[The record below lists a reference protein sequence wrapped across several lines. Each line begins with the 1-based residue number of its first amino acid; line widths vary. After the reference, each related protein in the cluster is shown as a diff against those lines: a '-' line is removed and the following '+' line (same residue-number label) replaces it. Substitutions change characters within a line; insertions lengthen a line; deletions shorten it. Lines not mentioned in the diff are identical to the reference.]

1 MTYALYDIGGTKTR
15 IAISRDGTTFEDPT
29 IINTPKDYR
38 EGIDQIA
45 KISKDLAGEPITAA
59 GGGIAGVLSRDR
71 SLYLGGPNLLGWGG
85 RAIPQLL
92 SEKLGCPVYL
102 ENDTAI
108 VGLGEAYHGAGK
120 GGDIVVYMTIS
131 TGVGGVRIVHGDID
145 VSVFGFEPGHQII
158 DAGGGLHKGVG
169 GYGVDLEGYISG
181 SAVEMRY
188 GKKPFEITDPEF
200 WDEMARLLAYG
211 LNNTIVH
218 WSPDI
223 VVLGG
228 SMMKQI
234 GIPVNR
240 VREHLAGMLH
250 IYPQLPRIVK
260 AELGDIG
267 GIYGALHFID
277 HRYRETIRSKKL
289 MKNDG
294 EIKK

>member
-15 IAISRDGTTFEDPT
+15 VAISRDGVNFEEPQ
-29 IINTPKDYR
+29 IFNTPKDYR
-38 EGIDQIA
+38 DGIEKIA
-45 KISKDLAGEPITAA
+45 EVSKQLAGGPITAA

-71 SLYLGGPNLLGWGG
+71 SMFLEGPHLLGWGG

-92 SEKLGCPVYL
+92 KEKLECPVYL

-108 VGLGEAYHGAGK
+108 VGLGEAYNGAGR
-120 GGDIVVYMTIS
+120 GGEIVAYITVS
-131 TGVGGVRIVHGDID
+131 TGVGGVRIVSGKVD
-145 VSVFGFEPGHQII
+145 VAMFGFEPGHQII
-158 DAGGGLHKGVG
+158 DAGGALHKGVG
-169 GYGVDLEGYISG
+169 GYGIDLEGYISG
-181 SAVEMRY
+181 SAIEMRY
-188 GKKPFEITDPEF
+188 GKKPYEITDGAF
-200 WDEMARLLAYG
+200 WDEMARMLAYG

-240 VREHLAGMLH
+240 VREHLSGMLH
-250 IYPQLPRIVK
+250 VYPQLPRIVK

-267 GIYGALHFID
+267 GVYGALHYVVNK
-277 HRYRETIRSKKL
+277 HKESA
-289 MKNDG
+289 MSH
-294 EIKK
+294 E

>member
-15 IAISRDGTTFEDPT
+15 VAISRDGVNFEEPQ
-29 IINTPKDYR
+29 IFNTPKDYR
-38 EGIDQIA
+38 DGIDKIAQI
-45 KISKDLAGEPITAA
+45 SQEMAGGPITAA

-71 SLYLGGPNLLGWGG
+71 SMFLEGPHLLGWGG

-92 SEKLGCPVYL
+92 KEKLGCPVYL

-108 VGLGEAYHGAGK
+108 VGLGEAYNGAGR
-120 GGDIVVYMTIS
+120 GGEIVAYITVS
-131 TGVGGVRIVHGDID
+131 TGVGGVRIVNGKVD
-145 VSVFGFEPGHQII
+145 VSMFGFEPGHQII
-158 DAGGGLHKGVG
+158 DAGGALHKGVG
-169 GYGVDLEGYISG
+169 GYGLDLEGYISG
-181 SAVEMRY
+181 SAIEMRY
-188 GKKPFEITDPEF
+188 GKKPYEITDATF

-240 VREHLAGMLH
+240 VRDHLSGMLH
-250 IYPQLPRIVK
+250 VYPQLPRIVK

-267 GIYGALHFID
+267 GIYGALH
-277 HRYRETIRSKKL
+277 YVVNKYKESQK
-289 MKNDG
+289 
-294 EIKK
+294 

>member
-1 MTYALYDIGGTKTR
+1 MIYALYDIGGTKTR
-15 IAISRDGTTFEDPT
+15 VAISRDGVNFEEPQ
-29 IINTPKDYR
+29 IFNTPKDYR
-38 EGIDQIA
+38 DGIEKIAQIT
-45 KISKDLAGEPITAA
+45 KEMAGGPITAA

-71 SLYLGGPNLLGWGG
+71 SMFIEGPHLLGWGG

-92 SEKLGCPVYL
+92 KEKLGCPVYL

-108 VGLGEAYHGAGK
+108 VGLGEAYNGAGR
-120 GGDIVVYMTIS
+120 GGEIVAYITVS
-131 TGVGGVRIVHGDID
+131 TGVGGVRIVNGKID
-145 VSVFGFEPGHQII
+145 VAMFGFEPGHQII
-158 DAGGGLHKGVG
+158 DAGGALHKGVG

-181 SAVEMRY
+181 SAIEMRY
-188 GKKPFEITDPEF
+188 GKKPYEITDGEF
-200 WDEMARLLAYG
+200 WDDMARLLAYG

-240 VREHLAGMLH
+240 VRDHLSGMLH
-250 IYPQLPRIVK
+250 VYPQLPRIVK

-267 GIYGALHFID
+267 GIYGALH
-277 HRYRETIRSKKL
+277 HVVNKHKEVMSH
-289 MKNDG
+289 
-294 EIKK
+294 ES